1 MGPNGGSTVHKWI
14 STQVSYD
21 DKTSLAKQAYK
32 NLADDS
38 GISPKYM
45 KKVMILIPLEISWEK
60 LESWNGLRK
69 LVDHP
74 TYVL

>member
-1 MGPNGGSTVHKWI
+1 MDWYPSKLPAVYPMMINQALI
-14 STQVSYD
+14 
-21 DKTSLAKQAYK
+21 AKQAYK
-32 NLADDS
+32 NLAADS

-45 KKVMILIPLEISWEK
+45 KKVMIPIPLEISWEK